1 MKRILAAGSI
11 AALALLGSA
20 VSASAASADA
30 ACFGQVHKTVNSG
43 GVPGFNNVGELVQ
56 ALDGGQAKNALAKTL
71 C

>member
-20 VSASAASADA
+20 ASASAASADA

-56 ALDGGQAKNALAKTL
+56 ALGGGQAKNALAKTL

>member
-11 AALALLGSA
+11 AALATLGIA
-20 VSASAASADA
+20 TSASAAPAEA

-43 GVPGFNNVGELVQ
+43 GLTGFDNVGQLVK
-56 ALDGGQAKNALAKTL
+56 ALGGQGKNAAAKGL